1 MTGMKIADV
10 STTDR
15 AIYDLFVSTE
25 PLGVT
30 PEDIFAPCGT
40 YGIPEFG
47 TPFAMQMLQDAKPKN
62 FSDLLQISGL
72 SHGTDVWLGN
82 AQDLIKNGTCT
93 ISEVIG
99 TRDNIMVYLLHKGVE
114 PSLAFK
120 IMEITRKGNATKLF
134 DDTIYQAFK
143 DNNVPDWYVE
153 SCKKIKYMFPKA
165 HAAAYVTSAVKLCWF
180 KINRPCEF
188 YAATLTKHTE
198 NINEMMCRGIGVL
211 PVDAKLS
218 GAATYHIEDGKLRMP
233 YLSIAGCG
241 ANAAFKLKEVVNA
254 GNYMCIDDIQQQSG
268 LNSTVMDKM
277 REMGVFGDIPNSAQ
291 MSLFDM

>member
-1 MTGMKIADV
+1 MKIADV

-40 YGIPEFG
+40 YGIPSSALRSQCRCFRTRG
-47 TPFAMQMLQDAKPKN
+47 RRTSPTFFRSRVCRMVRTYGSATRR
-62 FSDLLQISGL
+62 ISSKTEPVRFPRL
-72 SHGTDVWLGN
+72 S
-82 AQDLIKNGTCT
+82 
-93 ISEVIG
+93 ER
-99 TRDNIMVYLLHKGVE
+99 RDNIMVYLLHKGVE

-198 NINEMMCRGIGVL
+198 NIELDVSAPRQGSCKEPYPR
-211 PVDAKLS
+211 
-218 GAATYHIEDGKLRMP
+218 AAGYAEYRRKGKGH
-233 YLSIAGCG
+233 A
-241 ANAAFKLKEVVNA
+241 
-254 GNYMCIDDIQQQSG
+254 
-268 LNSTVMDKM
+268 
-277 REMGVFGDIPNSAQ
+277 
-291 MSLFDM
+291 

>member
-1 MTGMKIADV
+1 
-10 STTDR
+10 
-15 AIYDLFVSTE
+15 
-25 PLGVT
+25 
-30 PEDIFAPCGT
+30 
-40 YGIPEFG
+40 
-47 TPFAMQMLQDAKPKN
+47 MQMLQDARPKN

-198 NINEMMCRGIGVL
+198 I
-211 PVDAKLS
+211 S
-218 GAATYHIEDGKLRMP
+218 
-233 YLSIAGCG
+233 
-241 ANAAFKLKEVVNA
+241 
-254 GNYMCIDDIQQQSG
+254 
-268 LNSTVMDKM
+268 
-277 REMGVFGDIPNSAQ
+277 
-291 MSLFDM
+291 SLT